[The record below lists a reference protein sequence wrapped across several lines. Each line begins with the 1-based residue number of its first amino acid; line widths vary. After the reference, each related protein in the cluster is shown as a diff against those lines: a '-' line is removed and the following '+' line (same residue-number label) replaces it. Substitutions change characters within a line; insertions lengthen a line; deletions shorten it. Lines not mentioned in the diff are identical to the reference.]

1 MAGDALHRP
10 LFKRGPEGNMRPQM
24 ISGGIFK
31 DHKVI
36 CDQRIRLVALI
47 GFGEGLNNSINT
59 DLMLLES
66 HSLKCLSMVKMFP

>member
-31 DHKVI
+31 
-36 CDQRIRLVALI
+36 
-47 GFGEGLNNSINT
+47 
-59 DLMLLES
+59 
-66 HSLKCLSMVKMFP
+66 CLSMVKMFP